1 MESTPIVDEQSPRG
15 LFQASR
21 PLAMYRRVQGYSFIL
36 LLVGV
41 LVIGLQFGRH
51 APEHAVQLLTRAIN
65 PSVTTFVVLWLMSW
79 TLETRRLRLALM
91 QPAAALAGTFISLAI
106 VPAITIP
113 VIGYLGR
120 PDFSMGLFI
129 AAVAPC
135 TISTA
140 VVWTRRAEGN
150 DAVALLVTMLT
161 NALGVAAAPIWLA
174 AVNIGDVELPV
185 WQLMSQLAMFCLLP
199 TLLGQVARGP
209 RSWRMAA
216 DHHRRLIGQFCQGIV
231 LTIVFRAALG
241 AGLDSRQVVEPLR
254 FGEFLVVLVACAA
267 IHVAAMTIG
276 WIGGLALREA
286 PAERT
291 AIIFS
296 CSQKTLPV
304 ALLLAIA
311 VSARANEPLPLITL
325 PILAYHALQLVIDS
339 LLAER
344 WRRRHE
350 LAAFSQPA

>member
-1 MESTPIVDEQSPRG
+1 MKDSTHEDAPDQQVSPRT
-15 LFQASR
+15 SR
-21 PLAMYRRVQGYSFIL
+21 LIAISRSAQGYSFIL

-51 APEHAVQLLTRAIN
+51 APESAVRWLTRAIN
-65 PSVTTFVVLWLMSW
+65 PSVTTFIVLWLMSW

-91 QPAAALAGTFISLAI
+91 QPGAALLGTFISLAA

-113 VIGYLGR
+113 VIAGLGR

-129 AAVAPC
+129 VAVAPC

-161 NALGVAAAPIWLA
+161 NALGVAVAPLWLA
-174 AVNIGDVELPV
+174 AVSIGDVDLPV
-185 WQLMSQLAMFCLLP
+185 WQLMTQLAMFCLLP

-216 DHHRRLIGQFCQGIV
+216 DHHRGLIGQFCQFIV
-231 LTIVFRAALG
+231 LTIIFRASLG
-241 AGLDSRQVVEPLR
+241 AGLDSRQIVDPLGL
-254 FGEFLVVLVACAA
+254 GEFFMLLLACGA
-267 IHVAAMTIG
+267 IHVVAMLIG
-276 WIGGLALREA
+276 WIGGLAMREA

-291 AIIFS
+291 AVIFS
-296 CSQKTLPV
+296 GSQKTLPV
-304 ALLLAIA
+304 SLLLAIA
-311 VSARANEPLPLITL
+311 VSASANEPLPLITL

-350 LAAFSQPA
+350 LAALSQPA

>member
-1 MESTPIVDEQSPRG
+1 MEDTPREASPDP
-15 LFQASR
+15 QDSSR
-21 PLAMYRRVQGYSFIL
+21 ARRLIAIYRRAQGWSFIL
-36 LLVGV
+36 FLVGV

-51 APEHAVQLLTRAIN
+51 APEPAVQSLTRAIN
-65 PSVTTFVVLWLMSW
+65 PSVTTFIVLWLMSW
-79 TLETRRLRLALM
+79 TLETRRLRMALL
-91 QPAAALAGTFISLAI
+91 QPAAALAGTFISLVV

-129 AAVAPC
+129 VAVAPC

-161 NALGVAAAPIWLA
+161 NALGVAAAPLWLA
-174 AVNIGDVELPV
+174 AVSIGGVELPV
-185 WQLMSQLAMFCLLP
+185 WQLMNQLAMFCLLP
-199 TLLGQVARGP
+199 TILGQVARGP

-216 DHHRRLIGQFCQGIV
+216 DHHRGLIGQFCQGIV
-231 LTIVFRAALG
+231 LAIIFRAALG
-241 AGLDSRQVVEPLR
+241 AGLDSRQVVEPLGL
-254 FGEFLVVLVACAA
+254 GEFVMLLVACGA
-267 IHVAAMTIG
+267 IHVAAMAIG

-291 AIIFS
+291 AMIFS
-296 CSQKTLPV
+296 SSQKTLPV
-304 ALLLAIA
+304 SLLLAIA

-339 LLAER
+339 LIAER

-350 LAAFSQPA
+350 LAALSQLT